1 MIARPTDYRF
11 GEHSKKTLTSENS
24 RKPKHPAP
32 EKSSSPGIEP
42 DHLHYSRRKR
52 TLLGEIH
59 HSWPK
64 STGVSQSKQ
73 RNSSPAQV
81 FNPIRAILGDI
92 YENQII

>member
-52 TLLGEIH
+52 TLLDEIH
-59 HSWPK
+59 HPWPK
-64 STGVSQSKQ
+64 STSISQSKQ
-73 RNSSPAQV
+73 RNSSVFPV
-81 FNPIRAILGDI
+81 FNLITGILGEH